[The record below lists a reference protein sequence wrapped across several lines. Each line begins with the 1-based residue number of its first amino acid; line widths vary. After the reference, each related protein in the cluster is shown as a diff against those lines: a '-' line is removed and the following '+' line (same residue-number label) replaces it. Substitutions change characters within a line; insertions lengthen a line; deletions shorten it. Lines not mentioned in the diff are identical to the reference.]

1 MNKKD
6 VLSKQEIRMQE
17 ILEPLRE
24 DEDNLKQATLYE
36 PVIIKIPIKNCQNK
50 LSSKTILEKTKQI
63 QIKEKKSI
71 IK

>member
-17 ILEPLRE
+17 LLEPLRE
-24 DEDNLKQATLYE
+24 DEDNPKQAMLYE
-36 PVIIKIPIKNCQNK
+36 PVIIKIPIKKCQNK

-63 QIKEKKSI
+63 QIKEKEKNL
-71 IK
+71 